1 MNKKE
6 KYSIRKIRGIVGSV
20 LLMSIFIP
28 MNIANASDYHY
39 VDKESLSSLEK
50 AQIKEGTPD
59 SKVGSYVLVYE
70 KNVLPNTKAI
80 NKYVLTIFGLLSVG
94 SLLFVVNNKKKTVSL
109 LLVTTLGL
117 TNLSSTMAVDLS
129 KTIRESGTEGVVNI
143 LGYRY
148 IGYIELDKAKEK
160 EIENSI
166 ENTKDNSL
174 VQPEKTEKIISE
186 KEKSLVTPE
195 KTAEVVSEKGE
206 PLVQPENPVGIV
218 SEKGEPLI
226 QPEKPTGIVFEKGQP
241 LIQSENPVGIVSE
254 KGEPL
259 IQPEKPTG
267 IVSEKGEPLVQSEKP
282 TGVVSEK
289 GEPLVQPEN
298 PVGIVSEKGES
309 LIQPENPIGVV
320 SEKGESLVQPENPIG
335 VVSEKG
341 EPLIQPENSEA
352 VVEKEN
358 PELSLVDTVE
368 KPTEKEIKLNYNLI
382 NKDNVEIKKIK
393 VEILDGIEVVKEVN
407 LNTDKL
413 TDSISGLKL
422 YKDYKIR
429 TSLTYNK
436 GEEDKTITLEE
447 KPFKLEMKKV
457 EIKDVKS
464 TQLIKVNENKEEI
477 DDTNFTTIPTDK
489 NNYYLKITTNDNKT
503 NKLAVKSIT
512 EETVNGE
519 SFYKITA
526 EATDLI
532 QHSKEEHINNE
543 YTYYI
548 AKPKQ
553 KENNVYYD
561 FGELVKAIQDNPE
574 GDYKIGQSLNATN
587 IKSNGKSYI
596 TKKFKGTLTS
606 TDGNK
611 FVNSAVLKNVEECRK

>member
-1 MNKKE
+1 MDKKE
-6 KYSIRKIRGIVGSV
+6 KYSIRKIKGIVGSV
-20 LLMSIFIP
+20 LLMSIFVP
-28 MNIANASDYHY
+28 MNIASASDYHY
-39 VDKESLSSLEK
+39 VDKESLSNSEK

-59 SKVGSYVLVYE
+59 SKIGSYVLVYE
-70 KNVLPNTKAI
+70 KNILPNTKAI

-160 EIENSI
+160 EIEKATDNK
-166 ENTKDNSL
+166 KDNSL
-174 VQPEKTEKIISE
+174 IQTEKNEKTISE
-186 KEKSLVTPE
+186 KEKSLAIPE
-195 KTAEVVSEKGE
+195 KTVEAVSEKGEPLVQPENPIAVVSEKGE
-206 PLVQPENPVGIV
+206 PLVQPENPIGA
-218 SEKGEPLI
+218 
-226 QPEKPTGIVFEKGQP
+226 
-241 LIQSENPVGIVSE
+241 
-254 KGEPL
+254 
-259 IQPEKPTG
+259 
-267 IVSEKGEPLVQSEKP
+267 
-282 TGVVSEK
+282 VSEK
-289 GEPLVQPEN
+289 GEPLVQPEK
-298 PVGIVSEKGES
+298 PTAVVSEKGES
-309 LIQPENPIGVV
+309 LVQPENPIGVV

-341 EPLIQPENSEA
+341 EPLVQPENPIGIVSEKGESLIQPENPVGVISEKGESLVQPENPEA

-393 VEILDGIEVVKEVN
+393 VEILDGTEVVKEVN

-447 KPFKLEMKKV
+447 KPFKLELKKV

-464 TQLIKVNENKEEI
+464 TQLIKVNENKEEV

-489 NNYYLKITTNDNKT
+489 TNYYLKITTNDNKT

-519 SFYKITA
+519 NFYKITA

-532 QHSKEEHINNE
+532 QHSKEEQIKNE

-561 FGELVKAIQDNPE
+561 FGAIVQ
-574 GDYKIGQSLNATN
+574 
-587 IKSNGKSYI
+587 
-596 TKKFKGTLTS
+596 
-606 TDGNK
+606 
-611 FVNSAVLKNVEECRK
+611 